1 MKTVGEPIRVAHLV
15 TRMNTGG
22 VAVLIAELFKGY
34 DRQEFE
40 FTLITGACQSG
51 EEDYLQAH
59 GLNLN
64 EIQVPTM
71 NRSLNPLKDLVAFIR
86 ILKILNKLKPH
97 VVHTHTSKA
106 GLLGRIAAKA
116 VSPSSKVIHTFH
128 GHLLQGYFSK
138 LATMLIVL
146 TEKSLA
152 RISDVL
158 ISMGNHVKNEL
169 LAVGIG
175 EDYKYQVLFP
185 GVTDSGLSTISPEV
199 SAFKSKYSDEIICTF
214 VGRLSAIK
222 RCDRIIDLAKLA
234 EVQGQ
239 SIHFAIIGDGD
250 LRSELEAKSQNLP
263 ISFLGWQSNSAQ
275 WLAISDIAV
284 LLSDNEA
291 VPLAMIEAGLA
302 GLPVVATNV
311 GSMADVV
318 IDGVNGL
325 LTSTKVDEISAAI
338 LKLAQ
343 DPKLRREMGIAGQNL
358 ARSRFSTQAMI
369 SAHQEIYSQLVLRNN

>member
-1 MKTVGEPIRVAHLV
+1 MKAVGEPIQVAHIV

-34 DRQEFE
+34 DRQTFE
-40 FTLITGACQSG
+40 FTLITGRCQSG

-59 GLNLN
+59 GLNLK
-64 EIQVPTM
+64 EIQVSTM
-71 NRSLNPLKDLVAFIR
+71 NRALNPLKDLVAFIR
-86 ILKILNKLKPH
+86 ILKILNKLKPDI
-97 VVHTHTSKA
+97 VHTHTSKA
-106 GLLGRIAAKA
+106 GFLGRIATKV
-116 VSPSSKVIHTFH
+116 VSPSSKVVHTFH

-138 LATMLIVL
+138 LATTLIVL

-175 EDYKYQVLFP
+175 DKHKYQVLLP
-185 GVTDSGLSTISPEV
+185 GVVDSGLSTINPEV
-199 SAFKSKYSDEIICTF
+199 SAFKSEYADELICTF

-222 RCDRIIDLAKLA
+222 RCDRIIELAKLA
-234 EVQGQ
+234 KVQGQ
-239 SIHFAIIGDGD
+239 SIHFVIIGDGE

-263 ISFLGWQSNSAQ
+263 ISFLGWQSDSAQ
-275 WLAISDIAV
+275 WLAISDIAI

-302 GLPVVATNV
+302 GLPVIATNV

-318 IDGVNGL
+318 IDGVNGI
-325 LTSTKVDEISAAI
+325 LTSTKVEEIAAALI
-338 LKLAQ
+338 RLAEQ
-343 DPKLRREMGIAGQNL
+343 PKLREEMGIAGQNL
-358 ARSRFSTQAMI
+358 ARSRFSAQAMV
-369 SAHQEIYSQLVLRNN
+369 SAHQEIYSQLILKDN

>member
-1 MKTVGEPIRVAHLV
+1 MKTVGEPIRVAHIV

-34 DRQEFE
+34 DRQAFE
-40 FTLITGACQSG
+40 FTLITGRCQSG

-64 EIQVPTM
+64 EIQVSTM

-86 ILKILNKLKPH
+86 ILKILNKLKPDI
-97 VVHTHTSKA
+97 VHTHTSKA
-106 GLLGRIAAKA
+106 GLLGRIAAKV
-116 VSPSSKVIHTFH
+116 VSPSSKVVHTFH
-128 GHLLQGYFSK
+128 GHLLEGYFLK

-169 LAVGIG
+169 LAVCIG
-175 EDYKYQVLFP
+175 AEHKYQVLFP
-185 GVTDSGLSTISPEV
+185 GVADSGLSTINPEV
-199 SAFKSKYSDEIICTF
+199 SAFKSKYADELICTF
-214 VGRLSAIK
+214 VGRLSTIK

-234 EVQGQ
+234 ELQGQ
-239 SIHFAIIGDGD
+239 SIHFVIIGDGD

-263 ISFLGWQSNSAQ
+263 ISYLGWQSNSAQ
-275 WLAISDIAV
+275 WLAISDIAI

-302 GLPVVATNV
+302 GLPVIATNV

-318 IDGVNGL
+318 IDGVNGI
-325 LTSTKVDEISAAI
+325 LTSTKIEEIAAALI
-338 LKLAQ
+338 RLVEQ
-343 DPKLRREMGIAGQNL
+343 PKLREEMGAAGQDL

-369 SAHQEIYSQLVLRNN
+369 STHQYVYSQLMLWDN